1 MLSGLFIQRLLV
13 PYLLLLVLL
22 LAAIAAFA
30 GICATLGI
38 GLNSPA
44 IYWFVLA
51 CAMAGVILAAGLG
64 YAYSRRQT
72 RQAAELL
79 APLSPHPI
87 ASQSNLND
95 LLHATAESFSQLI
108 AQASKDKAHLLT
120 ILSSMSDGL
129 IAIDPQQRIT
139 LANQAA
145 EDLIGASIH
154 NSHGKALYECITQPS
169 LLAAV
174 HEVMLTGQQKT
185 IEIGPVHARY
195 LEVTLCRLP
204 ATDRAG
210 GMVIVIHDIT
220 ESHRYE
226 DLRKE
231 FVANVSH
238 ELRTPLTMIKGFVE
252 TLRDGAIDDRD
263 RAMDYLATVERH
275 SDQLGNLVNDLL
287 DLSRLDSGADISPTG
302 SIHIDAILRRVE
314 ELMQSTAAKKGQ
326 TLTFNISSNLPTI
339 LGNADYLQRAVANLV
354 DNAIKYTKDGGQI
367 IVAAAQNNGQIA
379 IEIRDT
385 GIGIPP
391 EDLSRIFERFYR
403 VDRSRSR
410 EMGGTGLGL
419 SIVKHIVQNHGG
431 SVDVASTLG
440 KGSVFTIRLPASG
453 SAHTRSA

>member
-1 MLSGLFIQRLLV
+1 MLSGLFVRRLLV

-22 LAAIAAFA
+22 LAAVAIFIAADSQSNSD
-30 GICATLGI
+30 LS
-38 GLNSPA
+38 SPA
-44 IYWFVLA
+44 VFWFIIISAVV
-51 CAMAGVILAAGLG
+51 GVIVAAILA
-64 YAYSRRQT
+64 YAYSVGQT

-87 ASQSNLND
+87 AAKSNLND
-95 LLHATAESFSQLI
+95 FLHSAADSFSQLI

-129 IAIDPQQRIT
+129 IAIDPQQRVM
-139 LANQAA
+139 LVNQAA
-145 EDLIGASIH
+145 EELIGPGLRNA
-154 NSHGKALYECITQPS
+154 HGKALYESISIPP

-174 HEVMLTGQQKT
+174 HEVMLTGQQTT
-185 IEIGPVHARY
+185 IQIGPVQARY
-195 LEVTLCRLP
+195 LEITLCRLP
-204 ATDRAG
+204 ASDRGG
-210 GMVIVIHDIT
+210 GMVIVVHDIT

-252 TLRDGAIDDRD
+252 TLRDGAIDDRG
-263 RAMDYLATVERH
+263 RAMEYLATVERH
-275 SDQLGNLVNDLL
+275 SDQLANLVNDLL
-287 DLSRLDSGADISPTG
+287 DLSRLDSGADIAAATTV
-302 SIHIDAILRRVE
+302 HIDAIFRRVE
-314 ELMQSTAAKKGQ
+314 EMTRPAALKKQ
-326 TLTFNISSNLPTI
+326 HVLNFDAESDLPAI
-339 LGNADYLQRAVANLV
+339 QGNSDYLQRALSNLV
-354 DNAIKYTKDGGQI
+354 DNAIKYTKDGGKI
-367 IVAAAQNNGQIA
+367 SVIATSVNGEIA
-379 IEIRDT
+379 IEVHDT

-431 SVDVASTLG
+431 SVDVTSTLG
-440 KGSVFTIRLPASG
+440 EGSVFTIRLPIAKNGHS
-453 SAHTRSA
+453 

>member
-1 MLSGLFIQRLLV
+1 
-13 PYLLLLVLL
+13 
-22 LAAIAAFA
+22 
-30 GICATLGI
+30 
-38 GLNSPA
+38 
-44 IYWFVLA
+44 
-51 CAMAGVILAAGLG
+51 
-64 YAYSRRQT
+64 
-72 RQAAELL
+72 
-79 APLSPHPI
+79 
-87 ASQSNLND
+87 
-95 LLHATAESFSQLI
+95 
-108 AQASKDKAHLLT
+108 
-120 ILSSMSDGL
+120 
-129 IAIDPQQRIT
+129 
-139 LANQAA
+139 
-145 EDLIGASIH
+145 
-154 NSHGKALYECITQPS
+154 
-169 LLAAV
+169 
-174 HEVMLTGQQKT
+174 MLTGQQKT
-185 IEIGPVHARY
+185 IQIGPVHGRY

-252 TLRDGAIDDRD
+252 TLRDGALDDRD
-263 RAMDYLATVERH
+263 RAMEYLSTVERH

-302 SIHIDAILRRVE
+302 SLHVEALLRRVE
-314 ELMQSTAAKKGQ
+314 ELMQPAATKKRQ
-326 TLTFNISSNLPTI
+326 ILTFDFPPNLPTI

-354 DNAIKYTKDGGQI
+354 DNAIKYTKEGGRVSIVAGQNDGQI
-367 IVAAAQNNGQIA
+367 D

-431 SVDVASTLG
+431 SVDVASRLG
-440 KGSVFTIRLPASG
+440 TGSTFTIHLPIGRNSPAAG
-453 SAHTRSA
+453 QVPTRIQS

>member
-1 MLSGLFIQRLLV
+1 VLSGLFVQRLFI

-22 LAAIAAFA
+22 LAAIVAFA
-30 GICATLGI
+30 AICSVLGI
-38 GLNSPA
+38 GANSVA

-51 CAMAGVILAAGLG
+51 CAVIGVSAAAFLG
-64 YAYSRRQT
+64 YGYSRRQT
-72 RQAAELL
+72 QQAAELL
-79 APLSPHPI
+79 APLSPSPV
-87 ASQSNLND
+87 APQSNLND
-95 LLHATAESFSQLI
+95 LLQASANSFSQLI

-129 IAIDPQQRIT
+129 IAIDPQQRVT
-139 LANQAA
+139 LVNQAA
-145 EDLIGASIH
+145 EELIGTAIH
-154 NSHGKALYECITQPS
+154 NTHGKALYESISIPS

-185 IEIGPVHARY
+185 IQIGPVHSRY

-263 RAMDYLATVERH
+263 RALDYLATVERH
-275 SDQLGNLVNDLL
+275 SDQLANLVNDLL

-302 SIHIDAILRRVE
+302 SMHVDAILRRVE
-314 ELMQSTAAKKGQ
+314 EMMTPSAAKKGQ
-326 TLTFNISSNLPTI
+326 RLTFDISPDLPTI

-354 DNAIKYTKDGGQI
+354 DNAIKYTRDGGQI
-367 IVAAAQNNGQIA
+367 SVNASQGNGQIA

-391 EDLSRIFERFYR
+391 DDLSRIFERFYR

-431 SVDVASTLG
+431 SVDVASKLG
-440 KGSVFTIRLPASG
+440 AGSTFTIRVPIARASTVK
-453 SAHTRSA
+453 A